1 MSASIYTD
9 AIGDAIIEHLSEGGT
24 LTAWCRMSGVGR
36 RTVADWRAKDPE
48 FAARYEQAML
58 EGCHALLDES
68 LTIADDITEDAASRK
83 VRIWARHELM
93 ARKRPDEFG
102 KTRMEH
108 TGKDGAPLAG
118 VSDEQLDA
126 RLSAL
131 LAKQG

>member
-24 LTAWCRMSGVGR
+24 LTAWCRM
-36 RTVADWRAKDPE
+36 
-48 FAARYEQAML
+48 
-58 EGCHALLDES
+58 S